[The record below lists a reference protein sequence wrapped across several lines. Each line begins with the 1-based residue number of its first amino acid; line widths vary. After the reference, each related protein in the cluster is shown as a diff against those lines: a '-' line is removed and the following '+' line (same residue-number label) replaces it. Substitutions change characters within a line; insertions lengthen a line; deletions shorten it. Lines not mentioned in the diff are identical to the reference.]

1 MVERALPRA
10 FCFRK
15 KASVRRSARSTQTR
29 GLLTWPQRCFSSPTV
44 REGRNFSRAPG
55 AVPGLAHRRL
65 SRERPDHTLQTT
77 ALVHEAYL
85 RLVDQQEASWKNRSQ
100 FFAVAAQMM
109 RRVLVDYARAR
120 QYKKRGGGAQ
130 QVELDEAMVESSDR
144 AAEVVALDEVLITL
158 AELDPRKSQVVEL
171 RFFGGLSIEETAEI
185 LGVSPGTVMR
195 DWTLAKAWLQ
205 REMAQGGPDAG

>member
-1 MVERALPRA
+1 
-10 FCFRK
+10 
-15 KASVRRSARSTQTR
+15 
-29 GLLTWPQRCFSSPTV
+29 
-44 REGRNFSRAPG
+44 
-55 AVPGLAHRRL
+55 
-65 SRERPDHTLQTT
+65 
-77 ALVHEAYL
+77 
-85 RLVDQQEASWKNRSQ
+85 
-100 FFAVAAQMM
+100 MM